1 MQKTR
6 AVRVI
11 RARGQLTIPKRIRR
25 AVRWLTPPAAVTI
38 VLEGPDVV
46 SLRPAQDD
54 TANVDWRAIWN
65 NIRRARTI
73 KGKRV
78 NTSAFI
84 AADRKRRR

>member
-1 MQKTR
+1 MAHTR
-6 AVRVI
+6 ATGII

-25 AVRWLTPPAAVTI
+25 AVEWLNPPTAVTI
-38 VLEGPDVV
+38 VLEQPDVV

-54 TANVDWRAIWN
+54 TASVDWRVIWD
-65 NIRRARTI
+65 NIRRARTT